1 MNEFS
6 TGNGL
11 IQNFYITRMEQIFS
25 RKHFFCISASHD
37 KEYFLMPGKCLH
49 MPPYHDNIFLYQF
62 DETHSGETEEHFC
75 EKLIGKFVF
84 EAIKSYH

>member
-11 IQNFYITRMEQIFS
+11 IQNFYITRTEQIFS
-25 RKHFFCISASHD
+25 RKHFFCILASHD
-37 KEYFLMPGKCLH
+37 KGYFPMPGKCLH
-49 MPPYHDNIFLYQF
+49 ILYHDNIFLYQF
-62 DETHSGETEEHFC
+62 DETHSGETEKHSC

-84 EAIKSYH
+84 KARKSYH

>member
-1 MNEFS
+1 
-6 TGNGL
+6 
-11 IQNFYITRMEQIFS
+11 
-25 RKHFFCISASHD
+25 
-37 KEYFLMPGKCLH
+37 MPGKCLH

-62 DETHSGETEEHFC
+62 DETHSGETEEHFS